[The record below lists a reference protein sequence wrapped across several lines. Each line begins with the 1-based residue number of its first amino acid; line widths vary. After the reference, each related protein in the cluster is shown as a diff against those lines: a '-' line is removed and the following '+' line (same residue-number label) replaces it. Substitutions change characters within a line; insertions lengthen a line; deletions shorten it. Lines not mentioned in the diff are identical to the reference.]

1 MSSELLEI
9 PGSGPYELPVAQSIR
24 IDIGINRIT
33 LVARVLV
40 PDIQGQVSV
49 GIPMTAAV
57 ADDLLSRLPTA
68 IVLARKAD
76 V

>member
-1 MSSELLEI
+1 MELLDV
-9 PGSGPYELPVAQSIR
+9 PGSGPYELPLAQSVR
-24 IDIGINRIT
+24 IDIGDNRIT

-40 PDIQGQVSV
+40 PGIQNQVSV

-68 IVLARKAD
+68 IVEARKAEA
-76 V
+76 

>member
-1 MSSELLEI
+1 MELLKI
-9 PGSGPYELPVAQSIR
+9 PGSGPYELPLAQSMR
-24 IDIGINRIT
+24 IDIADNRVT

-40 PDIQGQVSV
+40 PSIQGQVSV

>member
-1 MSSELLEI
+1 MDLLDV
-9 PGSGPYELPVAQSIR
+9 PGSGPYELPLAQSVR
-24 IDIGINRIT
+24 IDIGDNRIT

-40 PDIQGQVSV
+40 PGFQHQVSV

-68 IVLARKAD
+68 IVEARKAEA
-76 V
+76 